1 MINRLKKYLTFI
13 FILTCGTLL
22 SQEKNK
28 ANIDNYLS
36 EKFSLN
42 SDTYHIKSSVETNP
56 NYDVYYIQQKFNN
69 LQIHNAIST
78 MSIKDGEI
86 KSYNDR
92 FVDESYG
99 KSSLLEPKI
108 DSYSAIDQA
117 LNELN
122 IREFKN
128 STDGWTHTNINNIE
142 SKLIYVN
149 KEGKLHLT
157 WNFNL
162 ITTDHKNWYDIFVSA
177 DNGEILKTENW
188 MINCEF
194 DKDGNHTHSH
204 SQNHIDNNLNKSS
217 IDGSTYNV
225 VSLPTPSPNHGPFEL
240 LSNPADPEASPFGW
254 HDTDGIDGPEYT
266 ITRGNNV
273 YAREDDEGDGLG
285 TGINTDYSPDG
296 GAELNFNFQADFSLP
311 PSENM
316 DASITNLFYINN
328 MMHDIWYRYGFDEAS
343 GNFQENNYGNGGF
356 GGDSVNADG
365 QDGSGFNNAS
375 FGTPPD
381 GSNPQMTMF
390 LWSGPAGEPLT
401 ILNGPLA
408 GEYTGQPAGF
418 GESLPDDTPLT
429 GVLALLYDQG
439 EIGEDSPDPHDAC
452 QTIINPT
459 DLAGNIVVI
468 RRGTCEFGTKI
479 LAAENAGAI
488 AVIMVNNVAGGPITM
503 GAGAD
508 GGSVTIP
515 SIMISQ
521 ADGEALIAQLQA
533 GETIDASLINASNY
547 TDSDYDNE
555 IIAHEYG
562 HGISNRL
569 MGGAQAAG
577 CMQNDEQQ
585 GEGFSDWFGLMITL
599 GENDSPTLPRG
610 VATYSAGQSPTGV
623 GIRNAPYSPDFAING
638 YTYADTNNTA
648 AVSQP
653 HGVGFVFATM
663 LWDLTWLFIDE
674 YGFDPDLTNGNGGN
688 NMIMQLVIDGLKLAP
703 CSSGFVDMRDAILLA
718 DELVYDGAN
727 ECLIWGAFAARGLG
741 WQADQGNASSRT
753 DQVEDFSLPPSCM
766 QSNNQTDAGVLSI
779 DSPESGVLSNNEN
792 ISITVR
798 NYGVLGVSNID
809 VYYQINGGNQ
819 IIENISGV
827 IISGQ
832 SVEYTFET
840 GADFSLVGDYEI
852 TAGTLLAN
860 DEDTSNDSVTI
871 TISSQETSNCPDNYS
886 LPIAWRDNFECYD
899 PFIISDIGDWI
910 MYDLD
915 GGTTWGAN
923 AVDFENESYV
933 GTGIIYN
940 DVLATPTGGPI
951 PEWDTYQGD
960 QGLYFVASGA
970 NGTTIPNDDWMI
982 SPEFSLSGI
991 TSPIF
996 SMKAKSVNDTYGLER
1011 FQIAVGTSTDY
1022 NDFTVIS
1029 DGAYIEAPTDWTT
1042 YEFDLSAY
1050 EGQIIRIAIHYVG
1063 NDSFV
1068 LQTDSFKVEGTLG
1081 IGENEIS
1088 DFEYYYNPF
1097 NDLLNVNSS
1106 EILRNIQVY
1115 NLLGQKI
1122 IEKNINNYGYQI
1134 NLGNLSTSIY
1144 FVKVQGETGVNT
1156 FKLRVR

>member
-1 MINRLKKYLTFI
+1 MLSLSAF
-13 FILTCGTLL
+13 
-22 SQEKNK
+22 SQEKNVSK
-28 ANIDNYLS
+28 
-36 EKFSLN
+36 
-42 SDTYHIKSSVETNP
+42 IKSFLLQNFSVSTEKYNIKSYIENNP
-56 NYDVYYIQQKFNN
+56 NYEVYYIQQKFNG
-69 LQIHNAIST
+69 IFVHNAISS
-78 MSIKDGEI
+78 MAIKNGEI
-86 KSYNDR
+86 KSYSNR
-92 FVDESYG
+92 FVDEKYG

-108 DSYSAIDQA
+108 DSYTAIEQA

-128 STDGWTHTNINNIE
+128 SSDGWTDTNINNIE

-149 KEGKLHLT
+149 KEGKLHLA
-157 WNFNL
+157 WNFNI
-162 ITTDHKNWYDIFVSA
+162 ITTDHKNWYDIFASA
-177 DNGEILKTENW
+177 DNGEILITENW

-194 DKDGNHTHSH
+194 DEDGNHTHSH

-240 LSNPADPEASPFGW
+240 LSNPADPIASPFGW
-254 HDTDGIDGPEYT
+254 HDTDGVDGPEYT

-285 TGINTDYSPDG
+285 SGINTDYSPDG
-296 GAELNFNFQADFSLP
+296 GAELNFDFQPDFSLSA
-311 PSENM
+311 SENM

-401 ILNGPLA
+401 ILNGPLT

-439 EIGEDSPDPHDAC
+439 DLGEESPDPHDAC

-503 GAGAD
+503 GAGVD

-718 DELVYDGAN
+718 DELVYNGAN

-753 DQVEDFSLPPSCM
+753 DQVEDFSMPPSCM
-766 QSNNQTDAGVLSI
+766 QSNNQIDAGVLSI

-798 NYGVLGVSNID
+798 NYGVLGVSNVD
-809 VYYQINGGNQ
+809 VYYQINGGDQ
-819 IIENISGV
+819 IIENISDV

-832 SVEYTFET
+832 SIEYTFET

-860 DEDTSNDSVTI
+860 DEDTSNDSVII

-899 PFIISDIGDWI
+899 PFIISDIGNWI
-910 MYDLD
+910 MYDID

-923 AVDFENESYV
+923 AVDFDNESYV

-940 DVLATPTGGPI
+940 HVLATPTGGPI

-970 NGTTIPNDDWMI
+970 NGTTTPNDDWMI

-1011 FQIAVGTSTDY
+1011 FKIAVGTSTDY

-1042 YEFDLSAY
+1042 YEFDLSEY
-1050 EGQIIRIAIHYVG
+1050 EGQNIRIAIHYVG

-1088 DFEYYYNPF
+1088 DFEYFYNPY
-1097 NDLLNVNSS
+1097 NDMLNVNST
-1106 EILRNIQVY
+1106 EILRNVQLY
-1115 NLLGQKI
+1115 NVLGQKI
-1122 IEKNINNYGYQI
+1122 IDENINNYGYQI

-1144 FVKVQGETGVNT
+1144 FIRVQGETGVNT
-1156 FKLRVR
+1156 FKLRIR

>member
-42 SDTYHIKSSVETNP
+42 SNKYHIKSSVETNP

-69 LQIHNAIST
+69 LEIHNAIST

-149 KEGKLHLT
+149 KDGKLHLA
-157 WNFNL
+157 WNFNV

-240 LSNPADPEASPFGW
+240 LSNPADPVASPFGW

-674 YGFDPDLTNGNGGN
+674 YGFDP
-688 NMIMQLVIDGLKLAP
+688 
-703 CSSGFVDMRDAILLA
+703 
-718 DELVYDGAN
+718 
-727 ECLIWGAFAARGLG
+727 LIINHHSYCKIY
-741 WQADQGNASSRT
+741 QALN
-753 DQVEDFSLPPSCM
+753 L
-766 QSNNQTDAGVLSI
+766 
-779 DSPESGVLSNNEN
+779 
-792 ISITVR
+792 
-798 NYGVLGVSNID
+798 
-809 VYYQINGGNQ
+809 
-819 IIENISGV
+819 
-827 IISGQ
+827 
-832 SVEYTFET
+832 
-840 GADFSLVGDYEI
+840 
-852 TAGTLLAN
+852 
-860 DEDTSNDSVTI
+860 
-871 TISSQETSNCPDNYS
+871 
-886 LPIAWRDNFECYD
+886 NF
-899 PFIISDIGDWI
+899 
-910 MYDLD
+910 
-915 GGTTWGAN
+915 
-923 AVDFENESYV
+923 
-933 GTGIIYN
+933 
-940 DVLATPTGGPI
+940 
-951 PEWDTYQGD
+951 Q
-960 QGLYFVASGA
+960 
-970 NGTTIPNDDWMI
+970 
-982 SPEFSLSGI
+982 
-991 TSPIF
+991 
-996 SMKAKSVNDTYGLER
+996 
-1011 FQIAVGTSTDY
+1011 
-1022 NDFTVIS
+1022 
-1029 DGAYIEAPTDWTT
+1029 
-1042 YEFDLSAY
+1042 
-1050 EGQIIRIAIHYVG
+1050 
-1063 NDSFV
+1063 
-1068 LQTDSFKVEGTLG
+1068 
-1081 IGENEIS
+1081 
-1088 DFEYYYNPF
+1088 
-1097 NDLLNVNSS
+1097 
-1106 EILRNIQVY
+1106 
-1115 NLLGQKI
+1115 
-1122 IEKNINNYGYQI
+1122 
-1134 NLGNLSTSIY
+1134 
-1144 FVKVQGETGVNT
+1144 
-1156 FKLRVR
+1156 

>member
-1 MINRLKKYLTFI
+1 MRIQYLIFLFFTLTTLAQQKNSSNIESYLLDSFSVSKKKY
-13 FILTCGTLL
+13 
-22 SQEKNK
+22 N
-28 ANIDNYLS
+28 
-36 EKFSLN
+36 
-42 SDTYHIKSSVETNP
+42 IKSSVETNS

-69 LQIHNAIST
+69 LEIHNAIST

-86 KSYNDR
+86 KSYSNR
-92 FVDESYG
+92 FIDESLG
-99 KSSLLEPKI
+99 KSSLLIPKI
-108 DSYSAIDQA
+108 DKYSAIDQA

-122 IREFKN
+122 IREFKI
-128 STDGWTHTNINNIE
+128 SSDGRTDTNINNIE
-142 SKLIYVN
+142 PKLIYVN
-149 KEGKLHLT
+149 KDGKLHLS
-157 WNFNL
+157 WNFNV

-177 DNGEILKTENW
+177 DNGEILIIENW

-204 SQNHIDNNLNKSS
+204 SQNLIDKNLNKSS

-225 VSLPTPSPNHGPFEL
+225 ISLPTPSPNHGPFEL
-240 LSNPADPEASPFGW
+240 LTNPADPIASPYGW
-254 HDTDGIDGPEYT
+254 HDTDGIDGPEHT

-296 GAELNFNFQADFSLP
+296 GAELNFNFQPDFSLP

-439 EIGEDSPDPHDAC
+439 ELGEESPDPHDAC

-488 AVIMVNNVAGGPITM
+488 AVIMVNNEAGGPITM
-503 GAGAD
+503 GAGVD
-508 GGSVTIP
+508 GGSVNIP

-718 DELVYDGAN
+718 DELVYNGAN

-741 WQADQGNASSRT
+741 WEADQGNASSRT
-753 DQVEDFSLPPSCM
+753 DQVEDFSMPPSCM

-779 DSPESGVLSNNEN
+779 DSPQSGVLSNSEN

-798 NYGVLGVSNID
+798 NYGVLGVSNVD
-809 VYYQINGGNQ
+809 VYYQINGGDQ

-840 GADFSLVGDYEI
+840 GADFSVVGDYEI
-852 TAGTLLAN
+852 VAGTLLAN
-860 DEDTSNDSVTI
+860 DEDASNDSITI

-933 GTGIIYN
+933 GTGIVYN

-970 NGTTIPNDDWMI
+970 NSTTIPNDDWMI

-1029 DGAYIEAPTDWTT
+1029 DGAYIEAPTEWTT

-1050 EGQIIRIAIHYVG
+1050 EGQNIRIAIHYVG

-1097 NDLLNVNSS
+1097 NDLLTVNSS

-1115 NLLGQKI
+1115 NLLGQKL

-1134 NLGNLSTSIY
+1134 NLDNLSTSIY
-1144 FVKVQGETGVNT
+1144 FVKVEGETGVNT
-1156 FKLRVR
+1156 FKLRIR

>member
-1 MINRLKKYLTFI
+1 MSNLKKILTFTLVATVTI
-13 FILTCGTLL
+13 FH

-28 ANIDNYLS
+28 QKIDNYLVDN
-36 EKFSLN
+36 FSLK
-42 SDTYHIKSSVETNP
+42 SYQYSVKSSIETNP

-69 LQIHNAIST
+69 IDVHNAIST
-78 MSIKDGEI
+78 MAIKNGEV
-86 KSYNDR
+86 KSYKNR
-92 FVDESYG
+92 FVDERFG
-99 KSSLLEPKI
+99 QSSLLVPKI
-108 DSYSAIDQA
+108 DSYSAIEKG
-117 LNELN
+117 LNGLK
-122 IREFKN
+122 IRGYKN
-128 STDGWTHTNINNIE
+128 SPTGQTHTNSNNIE
-142 SKLIYVN
+142 AKLVYIVLDN
-149 KEGKLHLT
+149 KLNLT
-157 WNFNL
+157 WNFN
-162 ITTDHKNWYDIFVSA
+162 IVTIDHKNWYDIFVSA
-177 DNGEILKTENW
+177 EDGKVLKKENW
-188 MINCEF
+188 IINCEF
-194 DKDGNHTHSH
+194 DQNSNHKHSY
-204 SQNHIDNNLNKSS
+204 SNIKNNSFKSS
-217 IDGSTYNV
+217 NDGSSYNV

-240 LSNPADPEASPFGW
+240 LNDPADPVASPFGW
-254 HDTDGIDGPEYT
+254 HDTDGVEGPEYT

-273 YAREDDEGDGLG
+273 YAREDDEGNGLG
-285 TGINTDYSPDG
+285 TGIDTDYSPDG
-296 GAELNFNFQADFSLP
+296 GSELNFNFQADFSLP
-311 PSENM
+311 ASENM
-316 DASITNLFYINN
+316 DASLTNLFYINN
-328 MMHDIWYRYGFDEAS
+328 MMHDIWYRYGFNEAS

-356 GGDSVNADG
+356 GSDSVNADG

-381 GSNPQMTMF
+381 GQNPQMTMF
-390 LWSGPAGEPLT
+390 LWSGPAGEPLK
-401 ILNGPLA
+401 ILNGSLA
-408 GEYTGQPAGF
+408 GEYTGLPAGF
-418 GESLPDDTPLT
+418 GESLPDDIPLS
-429 GVLALLYDQG
+429 GGLALLTDQG
-439 EIGEDSPDPHDAC
+439 DLGEDAPDPHDAC
-452 QTIINPT
+452 QTIINPSEL
-459 DLAGNIVVI
+459 DGKIAVI
-468 RRGTCEFGTKI
+468 RRGTCEFGFKI

-488 AVIMVNNVAGGPITM
+488 AVIMINNEAGGPITM

-521 ADGEALIAQLQA
+521 TDGEALIAELQV
-533 GETIDASLINASNY
+533 GNTINAELINAANY

-599 GENDSPTLPRG
+599 SENDAPSTPRG
-610 VATYSAGQSPTGV
+610 VATYSAGQAPNGT
-623 GIRNAPYSPDFAING
+623 GIRNAPYSPDFGVNPF
-638 YTYADTNNTA
+638 TYADTNNTA

-718 DELVYDGAN
+718 DELVYNGAN

-766 QSNNQTDAGVLSI
+766 QSNNQFDTGVLSI

-792 ISITVR
+792 ITVTVR
-798 NYGVLGVSNID
+798 NYGVMGVSNID
-809 VYYQINGGNQ
+809 LFYQINGGEQ
-819 IIENISGV
+819 IIETLEEVV
-827 IISGQ
+827 IAGQ
-832 SVEYTFET
+832 SIEYTFNT
-840 GADFSLVGDYEI
+840 TADFSVIGDYEI
-852 TAGTLLAN
+852 TSGTILAN
-860 DEDTSNDSVTI
+860 DEDSSNDSISVTI
-871 TISSQETSNCPDNYS
+871 TSQETSNCPDNYAP
-886 LPIAWRDNFECYD
+886 PIAWRDNFECYD

-940 DVLATPTGGPI
+940 DEISTPTGGPV
-951 PEWDTYQGD
+951 PEWNTYQGD
-960 QGLYFVASGA
+960 QGLYFIASGA

-1011 FQIAVGTSTDY
+1011 FQIAAGNSTDY
-1022 NDFTVIS
+1022 NEFTVIS
-1029 DGAYIEAPTDWTT
+1029 DGTYIEASTDWTT

-1050 EGQIIRIAIHYVG
+1050 EGENIRIAIHYIS

-1081 IGENEIS
+1081 LSENEIY
-1088 DFEYYYNPF
+1088 DFEYYYNPL
-1097 NDLLNVNSS
+1097 NDVLTMTSGEKLS
-1106 EILRNIQVY
+1106 NIQIF
-1115 NLLGQKI
+1115 NILGQKL
-1122 IEKNINNYGYQI
+1122 IEKEINSYNYQI
-1134 NLGNLSTSIY
+1134 NLSNLATSIY
-1144 FVKVQGETGVNT
+1144 FIKVESNNGAKS

>member
-1 MINRLKKYLTFI
+1 M
-13 FILTCGTLL
+13 C
-22 SQEKNK
+22 QQKNS
-28 ANIDNYLS
+28 ANIESYLL
-36 EKFSLN
+36 ENFSFSKDKYN
-42 SDTYHIKSSVETNP
+42 IKSSVENNP

-69 LQIHNAIST
+69 LEIHNAIST
-78 MSIKDGEI
+78 MAIKNGEI
-86 KSYNDR
+86 KSYKNR

-108 DSYSAIDQA
+108 DSYSAIEQA

-128 STDGWTHTNINNIE
+128 SSDGWTHTNINNIE

-149 KEGKLHLT
+149 KEGKLHLA
-157 WNFNL
+157 WNFNI

-177 DNGEILKTENW
+177 DNGKILITENW

-204 SQNHIDNNLNKSS
+204 SQNHIDKNLNKSS

-240 LSNPADPEASPFGW
+240 LSNPADPIASPFGW
-254 HDTDGIDGPEYT
+254 HDTDGVDGPEYT

-296 GAELNFNFQADFSLP
+296 GAELNFNFQPDFSLP

-439 EIGEDSPDPHDAC
+439 ELGEESPDPHDAC

-488 AVIMVNNVAGGPITM
+488 AVIMVNNEAGGPITM

-688 NMIMQLVIDGLKLAP
+688 NMIMQLVIDGLKA
-703 CSSGFVDMRDAILLA
+703 C
-718 DELVYDGAN
+718 
-727 ECLIWGAFAARGLG
+727 
-741 WQADQGNASSRT
+741 
-753 DQVEDFSLPPSCM
+753 
-766 QSNNQTDAGVLSI
+766 
-779 DSPESGVLSNNEN
+779 
-792 ISITVR
+792 
-798 NYGVLGVSNID
+798 
-809 VYYQINGGNQ
+809 
-819 IIENISGV
+819 
-827 IISGQ
+827 
-832 SVEYTFET
+832 
-840 GADFSLVGDYEI
+840 
-852 TAGTLLAN
+852 TLQLWF
-860 DEDTSNDSVTI
+860 
-871 TISSQETSNCPDNYS
+871 C
-886 LPIAWRDNFECYD
+886 
-899 PFIISDIGDWI
+899 
-910 MYDLD
+910 
-915 GGTTWGAN
+915 
-923 AVDFENESYV
+923 
-933 GTGIIYN
+933 
-940 DVLATPTGGPI
+940 
-951 PEWDTYQGD
+951 
-960 QGLYFVASGA
+960 
-970 NGTTIPNDDWMI
+970 
-982 SPEFSLSGI
+982 
-991 TSPIF
+991 
-996 SMKAKSVNDTYGLER
+996 
-1011 FQIAVGTSTDY
+1011 
-1022 NDFTVIS
+1022 
-1029 DGAYIEAPTDWTT
+1029 
-1042 YEFDLSAY
+1042 
-1050 EGQIIRIAIHYVG
+1050 
-1063 NDSFV
+1063 
-1068 LQTDSFKVEGTLG
+1068 
-1081 IGENEIS
+1081 
-1088 DFEYYYNPF
+1088 
-1097 NDLLNVNSS
+1097 
-1106 EILRNIQVY
+1106 
-1115 NLLGQKI
+1115 
-1122 IEKNINNYGYQI
+1122 
-1134 NLGNLSTSIY
+1134 
-1144 FVKVQGETGVNT
+1144 
-1156 FKLRVR
+1156 

>member
-1 MINRLKKYLTFI
+1 MRIQYLIFLFFTLTTLAQQKNSSNIESYLLDSFSVSKKKY
-13 FILTCGTLL
+13 
-22 SQEKNK
+22 N
-28 ANIDNYLS
+28 
-36 EKFSLN
+36 
-42 SDTYHIKSSVETNP
+42 IKSSVETNS

-69 LQIHNAIST
+69 LEIHNAIST

-86 KSYNDR
+86 KSYSNR
-92 FVDESYG
+92 FIDESFG
-99 KSSLLEPKI
+99 KSSLLQPKI
-108 DSYSAIDQA
+108 DKYSAIDQA

-122 IREFKN
+122 IREFKI
-128 STDGWTHTNINNIE
+128 SSDGRTDTNINNIE
-142 SKLIYVN
+142 PKLIYVN
-149 KEGKLHLT
+149 KDGKLHLS
-157 WNFNL
+157 WNFNV

-177 DNGEILKTENW
+177 DNGEILIIENW

-204 SQNHIDNNLNKSS
+204 SQNLIDKNLNKSS

-225 VSLPTPSPNHGPFEL
+225 ISLPTPSPNHGPFEL
-240 LSNPADPEASPFGW
+240 LTNPADPIASPYGW
-254 HDTDGIDGPEYT
+254 HDTDGIDGPEHT

-296 GAELNFNFQADFSLP
+296 GAELNFNFQPDFSLP

-439 EIGEDSPDPHDAC
+439 ELGEESPDPHDAC

-488 AVIMVNNVAGGPITM
+488 AVIMVNNEAGGPITM
-503 GAGAD
+503 GAGVD
-508 GGSVTIP
+508 GGSVNIP

-718 DELVYDGAN
+718 DELVYNGAN

-741 WQADQGNASSRT
+741 WEADQGNASSRT
-753 DQVEDFSLPPSCM
+753 DQVEDFSMPPSCM

-779 DSPESGVLSNNEN
+779 DSPQSGVLSNSEN

-798 NYGVLGVSNID
+798 NYGVLGVSNVD
-809 VYYQINGGNQ
+809 VYYQINGGDQ

-840 GADFSLVGDYEI
+840 GADFSVVGDYEI
-852 TAGTLLAN
+852 VAGTLLAN
-860 DEDTSNDSVTI
+860 DEDASNDSITI

-933 GTGIIYN
+933 GTGIVYN

-970 NGTTIPNDDWMI
+970 NSTTIPNDDWMI

-1029 DGAYIEAPTDWTT
+1029 DGAYIEAPTEWTT

-1050 EGQIIRIAIHYVG
+1050 EGQNIRIAIHYVG

-1097 NDLLNVNSS
+1097 NDLLTVNSS

-1115 NLLGQKI
+1115 NLLGQKL

-1134 NLGNLSTSIY
+1134 NLDNLSTSIY
-1144 FVKVQGETGVNT
+1144 FVKVEGETGVNT
-1156 FKLRVR
+1156 FKLRIR